1 MKKYVKPFLVN
12 VILSSLFG
20 LINSLYQGNFLYTFC
35 ISFLIQ
41 FILYYIT
48 SNVVLGIFREKTKQ
62 LELSKLENLST
73 ILDCAYCSQKNI
85 MTFIPDQNEKSQ
97 FICESCN
104 KENTVIIQFTVAR
117 TTETLPINSL
127 LVNENKGI

>member
-1 MKKYVKPFLVN
+1 MKKYIKPFLVN
-12 VILSSLFG
+12 VILSCLFG

-41 FILYYIT
+41 YILYYIT
-48 SNVVLGIFREKTKQ
+48 SNIILGIFREKTKQ

-73 ILDCAYCSQKNI
+73 ILDCAYCSKKNI
-85 MTFIPDQNEKSQ
+85 MTFIPDQNEKTQ
-97 FICESCN
+97 FICDSCN

-127 LVNENKGI
+127 LVNENKTI